1 MWIKYTT
8 WKHSQY
14 FFVHFDLLQLQPLL
28 CLADAGV
35 VIFTSSCKGHIKIS
49 PNFLI
54 PAGWTTVIYEDLIPY
69 YSVEHQLHMVQSWE
83 QMLVDYG
90 IQFAVLFQQLYPE
103 ILLYYHSL
111 RKHNRR
117 HRRFQHQNNHSN
129 CKVLKSKY
137 IDIVYHRKYDISKH
151 I

>member
-1 MWIKYTT
+1 
-8 WKHSQY
+8 
-14 FFVHFDLLQLQPLL
+14 
-28 CLADAGV
+28 
-35 VIFTSSCKGHIKIS
+35 
-49 PNFLI
+49 
-54 PAGWTTVIYEDLIPY
+54 
-69 YSVEHQLHMVQSWE
+69 MVQSWE

-129 CKVLKSKY
+129 CKVLKSKH
-137 IDIVYHRKYDISKH
+137 IDIAYHRKYDIKTYLKSTHSFKH
-151 I
+151 LLFLQLHVLGPLASSVLVFFLYRAMQYLVKLANM